1 MQLSAKA
8 LLRPFTSTASTDPVD
23 AADSNISDPINDNVD
38 DDLPSL
44 KDVEDDDED
53 DDEGGDGSGE
63 DGNGEDDDDDDEDP
77 FDGLTP
83 EECQELVDDT
93 AAVKTTLDKVCSFI
107 TYIIHIIIA
116 DCFDLQDSQTLICY
130 YPFHDNHS
138 SSLA

>member
-8 LLRPFTSTASTDPVD
+8 LLWPFTSTASTDPVD

-38 DDLPSL
+38 NDLPSL
-44 KDVEDDDED
+44 KDVEDEDED
-53 DDEGGDGSGE
+53 DND
-63 DGNGEDDDDDDEDP
+63 EDDNSEDP

-83 EECQELVDDT
+83 EECQELMDNT
-93 AAVKTTLDKVCSFI
+93 AAIKMMLDKVCSFI
-107 TYIIHIIIA
+107 TYIIHIIT

>member
-23 AADSNISDPINDNVD
+23 AADSNISDPINNDLD

-44 KDVEDDDED
+44 EDVGDDDDDDDD
-53 DDEGGDGSGE
+53 DDEGGESSGE

-93 AAVKTTLDKVCSFI
+93 AAVKTTLDKVRSF
-107 TYIIHIIIA
+107 IIHIIIA
-116 DCFDLQDSQTLICY
+116 NCFDLQDSQTLICH
-130 YPFHDNHS
+130 YPFYDNRS